1 MLYSFFG
8 ATFMKLSKLFGKGF
22 TEPLL
27 KTLEAYYVKAGFAT
41 PFPFYLKYMGKV
53 LLATVVFS
61 FLGGLF
67 LHCVILKYA
76 LLRAIPASIILSLI
90 FCLISLFLLLYL
102 PLYKSY
108 SRRVDMEKDLPFTAS
123 YMTALSSSGMSL
135 ERLLE
140 REGLYETNTQ
150 IKREILLILR
160 DIKVYGL
167 DTLTALSRA
176 ALRSPSRLLT
186 TLWLGL
192 RETYITSGDLKSY
205 LSHYSSVL
213 LSDKVQKLRNAT
225 NSISMIAEVYTTVM
239 VAGPLMFVT
248 MLMVMDLLG
257 GTVFGLSPGLLVLIL
272 TFIVI
277 PFSAIGVYIAVDG
290 ILSRV

>member
-1 MLYSFFG
+1 MNNKTRPLESYLKPLIDALESYYFKSG
-8 ATFMKLSKLFGKGF
+8 LS
-22 TEPLL
+22 
-27 KTLEAYYVKAGFAT
+27 T
-41 PFPFYLKYMGKV
+41 PFPLYMKYLKITLSV
-53 LLATVVFS
+53 VATLS
-61 FLGGLF
+61 FFLSFF
-67 LHCVILKYA
+67 LHTAV
-76 LLRAIPASIILSLI
+76 LRYSIPVSIIASIILSLI
-90 FCLISLFLLLYL
+90 FTLVVLFLLLYY
-102 PLYKSY
+102 PVYRGY
-108 SRRVDMEKDLPFTAS
+108 SRRVEIERDLPFTVS
-123 YMTALSSSGMSL
+123 YMGALSSSGMSL

-176 ALRSPSRLLT
+176 ALRSPSRMLT

-192 RETYITSGDLKSY
+192 RETYITSGNLKSY

-213 LSDKVQKLRNAT
+213 LSDKTQKLRNIT
-225 NSISMIAEVYTTVM
+225 NSISMIAEVYTTLM

-248 MLMVMDLLG
+248 MLMIMDLLG

-290 ILSRV
+290 ILSKA

>member
-1 MLYSFFG
+1 MKYLKITLSVVATLSFF
-8 ATFMKLSKLFGKGF
+8 LSF
-22 TEPLL
+22 
-27 KTLEAYYVKAGFAT
+27 
-41 PFPFYLKYMGKV
+41 
-53 LLATVVFS
+53 
-61 FLGGLF
+61 F
-67 LHCVILKYA
+67 LHTAV
-76 LLRAIPASIILSLI
+76 LRYSIPVSIIASIILSLI
-90 FCLISLFLLLYL
+90 FTLVVLFLLLYY
-102 PLYKSY
+102 PVYRGY
-108 SRRVDMEKDLPFTAS
+108 SRRVEIERDLPFTVS
-123 YMTALSSSGMSL
+123 YMGALSSSGMSL

-176 ALRSPSRLLT
+176 ALRSPSRMLT

-192 RETYITSGDLKSY
+192 RETYITSGNLKGY

-213 LSDKVQKLRNAT
+213 LSDKTQRLRNIT
-225 NSISMIAEVYTTVM
+225 NSISMIAEVYTTLM

-248 MLMVMDLLG
+248 MLMIMDLLG

-290 ILSRV
+290 ILSKA